1 MAVTRRPIARAAA
14 VATAVALGTAAL
26 ALPAVA
32 ADAPS
37 DAASGTPRAAA
48 EQKAPSAFTITDGTL
63 DWGLKESFRKYVT
76 GMAHGKITA
85 GGGAKQAPD
94 NGVFTFTG
102 GKGTYELAD
111 HALKAGFKGDVRFVS
126 TQHKFDIKIADVKVH
141 TKGKTGAIQAD
152 VTLNGAKQN
161 DIDLATL
168 DLSEVRPGQGQGGA
182 MTFKDIPTALT
193 AKGAKAFNGMYQ
205 EGQVL
210 DPATLTVKTGGPAPQ
225 PTPTKPTSKPTKPTS
240 KPKPTPTKPTS
251 KPSSGTGKVVGGK
264 LSWGLKESFRRYIS
278 TGGSV
283 QTAGGAKK
291 ISSGYAFPHSKASW
305 NAGAKKIDASFGGSV
320 RFLYQGHGIDM
331 KFSDFKI
338 KARGKTGTLT
348 VDVKAQGRTSND
360 VKFAT
365 LDLSRASYKAKNDV
379 VQLSKVP
386 TRLTAAGAKQ
396 FESEAGGAP
405 YKKGEKFDP
414 LTVALTLSAGA
425 NIPAPAGGAG
435 DSGSG
440 SDSAAAGGGSV
451 GGGGGSVGGSVGD
464 DGSLAA
470 TGSSTPSG
478 ALLGAAGAVVVAGAG
493 VVYAARRRHDVQP
506 GRHA

>member
-37 DAASGTPRAAA
+37 EAASGTPRTAA
-48 EQKAPSAFTITDGTL
+48 EQKAPPAFTITDGTL

-85 GGGAKQAPD
+85 DGGAEQAPD

-111 HALKAGFKGDVRFVS
+111 HALKAGFKGAVRFTS
-126 TQHKFDIKIADVKVH
+126 TQHKFDISIADVKVH

-168 DLSEVRPGQGQGGA
+168 DLSEVRPGQGAGGA

-205 EGQVL
+205 EGQAL

-225 PTPTKPTSKPTKPTS
+225 PTPKPTPTKPTSKPTKPTA
-240 KPKPTPTKPTS
+240 KPTPTKPTS
-251 KPSSGTGKVVGGK
+251 KPSSGTGGKVVGGK

-283 QTAGGAKK
+283 QTSGGAKK
-291 ISSGYAFPHSKASW
+291 TSAGYAFPHSKATW
-305 NAGAKKIDASFGGSV
+305 NAGAKKVDASFGGSV
-320 RFLYQGHGIDM
+320 RFLYKGHGIDM
-331 KFSDFKI
+331 KFSDFKV

-348 VDVKAQGRTSND
+348 VDVKAQGRTSDD

-386 TRLTAAGAKQ
+386 TRLTAAGAEQ
-396 FESEAGGAP
+396 FESEEGGAP
-405 YKKGEKFDP
+405 YKKGDKFDP

-425 NIPAPAGGAG
+425 NIPAPAGGSGDVA
-435 DSGSG
+435 DSGAG
-440 SDSAAAGGGSV
+440 ADSAAA
-451 GGGGGSVGGSVGD
+451 GGGSVGGSVGD

-470 TGSSTPSG
+470 TGASTPSG